1 MILDVLAS
9 VYFILIVL
17 LMIGYVVVFFGL
29 GFVSLA
35 QILVLRQVIQGL
47 ISVYLLLRFHP
58 FQQAGKMAL
67 QRHDMDIVFASAM
80 FLFFNVFVE
89 SALVYTYLPHVV
101 QNLLHLPA
109 YI

>member
-9 VYFILIVL
+9 VYFILICLLVL
-17 LMIGYVVVFFGL
+17 GYVVVFFGL

-67 QRHDMDIVFASAM
+67 QRHDMDIVFASAL

-89 SALVYTYLPHVV
+89 SALVYAYLPPSL
-101 QNLLHLPA
+101 QNLLNQSA
-109 YI
+109 